1 MALQTISTAGWNGT
15 YKSWREES
23 NLRFPGY
30 QPGALTAVL
39 RQGKKY
45 SGRNSNPQ
53 RLLRRQ
59 VIYPVNRP
67 EYEQGLPGSNRRL
80 RFWRPLCFRLHQ
92 APLNIPDRAHEL
104 QWSSVLRRPK
114 RSGDRTCTA
123 GTGIRYGHPFH
134 HGDKALPKR
143 FELLYDSLEGCCSY
157 PLSYGNMMRP
167 QAAFSV
173 FSTII
178 ISFMVTP
185 NRMLKARRLSTEGSA
200 SPRNHLYTFDLS
212 QIPR

>member
-1 MALQTISTAGWNGT
+1 MIC
-15 YKSWREES
+15 
-23 NLRFPGY
+23 
-30 QPGALTAVL
+30 
-39 RQGKKY
+39 
-45 SGRNSNPQ
+45 
-53 RLLRRQ
+53 
-59 VIYPVNRP
+59 PVNRP

-92 APLNIPDRAHEL
+92 APLNIPDRI
-104 QWSSVLRRPK
+104 
-114 RSGDRTCTA
+114 RTCTA

-157 PLSYGNMMRP
+157 SLSYGNMMRP

-185 NRMLKARRLSTEGSA
+185 NRMLKARRLSSVGST
-200 SPRNHLYTFDLS
+200 SPRNHLYMFDLS
-212 QIPR
+212 LISRTSLIFSAEYPFSFAILFIFFPVSVRLMTGKFIAFSSNALSLAKEKPPALNDRR

>member
-1 MALQTISTAGWNGT
+1 MAVSIRPVWLCKPYPPPDGTGHKILAGGIEPPISRISAGCT
-15 YKSWREES
+15 HRCTT
-23 NLRFPGY
+23 PGE
-30 QPGALTAVL
+30 
-39 RQGKKY
+39 KY

-92 APLNIPDRAHEL
+92 APLNIPDRI
-104 QWSSVLRRPK
+104 
-114 RSGDRTCTA
+114 RTCTA

-143 FELLYDSLEGCCSY
+143 FELLYYSLEGCCSY

>member
-1 MALQTISTAGWNGT
+1 MDKCIH
-15 YKSWREES
+15 ES
-23 NLRFPGY
+23 
-30 QPGALTAVL
+30 
-39 RQGKKY
+39 
-45 SGRNSNPQ
+45 
-53 RLLRRQ
+53 
-59 VIYPVNRP
+59 
-67 EYEQGLPGSNRRL
+67 EQGLPGSNRRL

-92 APLNIPDRAHEL
+92 APSKHPRHGAQDPVDLGFAPTGAE
-104 QWSSVLRRPK
+104 RRP
-114 RSGDRTCTA
+114 RTCTA

-178 ISFMVTP
+178 ISFMVK
-185 NRMLKARRLSTEGSA
+185 RHAHDE
-200 SPRNHLYTFDLS
+200 NH
-212 QIPR
+212 

>member
-1 MALQTISTAGWNGT
+1 MSRGGPDRTGIISFGDWN
-15 YKSWREES
+15 
-23 NLRFPGY
+23 
-30 QPGALTAVL
+30 AVL
-39 RQGKKY
+39 LHHAPVRPRQGAEA
-45 SGRNSNPQ
+45 PVEL
-53 RLLRRQ
+53 RL
-59 VIYPVNRP
+59 
-67 EYEQGLPGSNRRL
+67 
-80 RFWRPLCFRLHQ
+80 
-92 APLNIPDRAHEL
+92 APTEAE
-104 QWSSVLRRPK
+104 RRP
-114 RSGDRTCTA
+114 RTCTA

-185 NRMLKARRLSTEGSA
+185 NRMLKARKLSTEGSA

>member
-1 MALQTISTAGWNGT
+1 MALQAISTAGWNGT

-39 RQGKKY
+39 RQSMKRKQFEHP
-45 SGRNSNPQ
+45 GRNSNPQ

-59 VIYPVNRP
+59 AIYPVNRP
-67 EYEQGLPGSNRRL
+67 EYEQGLPGSNRRR
-80 RFWRPLCFRLHQ
+80 RFWRPLCFQLHQ
-92 APLNIPDRAHEL
+92 APLSIPDRI
-104 QWSSVLRRPK
+104 
-114 RSGDRTCTA
+114 RTCTA

-134 HGDKALPKR
+134 HRDKALPKR

-173 FSTII
+173 FSTIVA
-178 ISFMVTP
+178 F
-185 NRMLKARRLSTEGSA
+185 
-200 SPRNHLYTFDLS
+200 
-212 QIPR
+212 Q